1 MVHVHHYVVDVLV
14 VVVQVVDQIVQNHA
28 AIVVEIVQHHVQQL
42 VEEVVLF
49 HVVITVPEDVLVR
62 VLMDVMDVLVVV
74 EDAQV
79 VAQIHV

>member
-1 MVHVHHYVVDVLV
+1 M
-14 VVVQVVDQIVQNHA
+14 
-28 AIVVEIVQHHVQQL
+28 
-42 VEEVVLF
+42 EEVVLF

-74 EDAQV
+74 EDAQL